1 MLCFLREELRSPALG
16 FFRAEHVSWSSSR
29 SSRGTSCALEWPLP
43 EWKSRKTTFPSTFA
57 TFQRCLFRVR
67 TAAAMTEMR
76 LGLQRGP
83 AEDPPGLQPRD
94 ASCDRG
100 SFDRG
105 SCDRGSFDRGSC
117 G

>member
-43 EWKSRKTTFPSTFA
+43 EWKSRKTTFPPTFA
-57 TFQRCLFRVR
+57 TFSALPLQGEDGGGDDGPAVG
-67 TAAAMTEMR
+67 AAA
-76 LGLQRGP
+76 GP

-94 ASCDRG
+94 ASSDRG

-105 SCDRGSFDRGSC
+105 SSDRGSC